1 MDKHDDTTI
10 LNSSSRKT
18 TKLLREWFLR
28 LRDYI
33 TDKNKLIDTGPIII
47 VISALILLVSYKLL
61 S

>member
-18 TKLLREWFLR
+18 PQLFLR

>member
-1 MDKHDDTTI
+1 MNKHEDTTI

-18 TKLLREWFLR
+18 PQLLREWFLR

-47 VISALILLVSYKLL
+47 FILALILLGSYKVFF
-61 S
+61 